1 MNPLKTKMILQL
13 SAEGLKKKK
22 KVGVEIEEQII

>member
-22 KVGVEIEEQII
+22 VGVEIEEQII